1 MCAPCSSPRNAEAA
15 RRETSSR
22 EAIERVTIVIPVS
35 IDRRPARNRPAAHPP
50 RTNRAFWAGVDERDF
65 VRQVIVQAFAA
76 LRGRP
81 PLAPLERAAAAFAG
95 DLARPATRAN
105 SRAIQARVP
114 KTPATRAGT

>member
-1 MCAPCSSPRNAEAA
+1 MPAGINHG
-15 RRETSSR
+15 SSR
-22 EAIERVTIVIPVS
+22 GANASVIVAAESFERVCALVRVPPEIG
-35 IDRRPARNRPAAHPP
+35 RKLAGAAHSPSGP
-50 RTNRAFWAGVDERDF
+50 SSTNATCATSDY
-65 VRQVIVQAFAA
+65 QTFAA

-95 DLARPATRAN
+95 DLTRPATRAN